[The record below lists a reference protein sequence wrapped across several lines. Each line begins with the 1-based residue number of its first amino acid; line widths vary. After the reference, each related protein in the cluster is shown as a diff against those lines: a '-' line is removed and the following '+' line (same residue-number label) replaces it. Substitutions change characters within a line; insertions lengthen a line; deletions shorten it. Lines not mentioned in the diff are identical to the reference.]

1 MPTSKGSSGTNT
13 PIHQLAGCQLC
24 ISQNLN
30 GLISIGDA
38 YHMYSG
44 LIAAESERLGR
55 NTTLQQTKSLNN
67 TIALLNYPKILI
79 LFQMQD
85 YKK

>member
-1 MPTSKGSSGTNT
+1 
-13 PIHQLAGCQLC
+13 
-24 ISQNLN
+24 
-30 GLISIGDA
+30 
-38 YHMYSG
+38 MYSG